1 MKTLI
6 LLTSIFI
13 LSFNQFSQ
21 DINGKLGTNGQFI
34 IRDTSGIFLSI
45 HQANG
50 DLSLRRSLMLPVTT
64 PGTVTG
70 TIYRGFDRFIH
81 TYQAPGTNG
90 NNTFIGIN
98 SGNFTMSGSGF
109 QASYSTAVGNSSM
122 SALTTGQHS
131 SAFGYN
137 SLRLTKEGDANTGF
151 GSNTLSNN
159 VSGSFNT
166 AIGTQSLLFNS
177 LGNGNTGVGMNS
189 LFNSLAGN
197 NSALGYRAGYNLTTG
212 SNNTIVGYDAQ
223 VPINTGSNQVRI
235 GNTAVIYAGI
245 QVAWTITSD
254 RRWKENIKASD
265 LGLGFISKLKPVSYT
280 RINDENVKTEY
291 GFIAQEVEETLKQ
304 AGVENTGMLTIDDE
318 GKYEL
323 RYNDLFAPMVKAIQE
338 LNDENDK
345 AVNENAELKSE
356 IKELKSQLT
365 NIENYLKEVHLTSVK
380 YTGK

>member
-34 IRDTSGIFLSI
+34 IRDTSTIFLSI
-45 HQANG
+45 HQSNG
-50 DLSLRRSLMLPVTT
+50 DLSLKRSLMLPTTT
-64 PGTVTG
+64 PGSVSG
-70 TIYRGFDRFIH
+70 TIYRGIDRFIH

-345 AVNENAELKSE
+345 AVKAS
-356 IKELKSQLT
+356 
-365 NIENYLKEVHLTSVK
+365 
-380 YTGK
+380 